1 MYLYC
6 PVLTPTPPYLL
17 LLLLSPT
24 PCHPKSNKTQT
35 TLLKQRNTALTQK
48 NRARE
53 KVIRELKEGC
63 RILEDQL
70 RLMDTKYVE
79 LRNKL
84 DWTRSQSSKEVKRI
98 QSEANKLRVKWM
110 MVAGSD
116 ATLNALGIGDDGS
129 GAQPNALPGPAPR
142 AKTTGGTSDASIR
155 GGKKR
160 LPAVGNGAKGRNQI
174 LAFEVPDIQDAEA
187 ERIDPNAPWGDSK
200 LSDLQ
205 SSIGR

>member
-1 MYLYC
+1 
-6 PVLTPTPPYLL
+6 
-17 LLLLSPT
+17 
-24 PCHPKSNKTQT
+24 
-35 TLLKQRNTALTQK
+35 LLKQRNTALTQK

-84 DWTRSQSSKEVKRI
+84 DWTRTQSSKEVRKI

-116 ATLNALGIGDDGS
+116 QTLTALGIGGQDEIPEINNTSPQDRGRSSGS
-129 GAQPNALPGPAPR
+129 S
-142 AKTTGGTSDASIR
+142 GG
-155 GGKKR
+155 GGKSLPPMGKKKNV
-160 LPAVGNGAKGRNQI
+160 LSFEAPNIVDDPAVDK
-174 LAFEVPDIQDAEA
+174 DS
-187 ERIDPNAPWGDSK
+187 PWGNDTK
-200 LSDLQ
+200 LNQLA
-205 SSIGR
+205 SSGR